1 MNAFQLPTKAGEQR
15 QQKNLDILR
24 NPKTRNRFMNIFERC
39 LRKGKLEVQ
48 WYEELFYK
56 EVVTKMAKDII
67 QQYVEENSDY
77 AINTGSNLRNDL
89 LSLTEDGRG

>member
-1 MNAFQLPTKAGEQR
+1 
-15 QQKNLDILR
+15 
-24 NPKTRNRFMNIFERC
+24 
-39 LRKGKLEVQ
+39 
-48 WYEELFYK
+48 
-56 EVVTKMAKDII
+56 MAKDII